1 MKGCIAP
8 VTVIALATL
17 ASAAATA
24 QPTSE
29 PEPVFGQHTL
39 TLDAMAAGA
48 EPVVLSVLSAAGPTI
63 DLADWRLLDAISGQP
78 CGSAT
83 LSEQPTVAVVLP
95 ETATPP
101 TELLRLM
108 VEVPAD
114 SETDPVLLVREPDGR
129 FRCVDDAPGR
139 AEIPTLLPIV
149 DLVGPEPGT
158 YLVWVGTYHPRHLA
172 PVHLVI
178 TTDPTRFPSPEGY

>member
-1 MKGCIAP
+1 MKGSIASATI
-8 VTVIALATL
+8 VVLATL
-17 ASAAATA
+17 ASASATA

-29 PEPVFGQHTL
+29 PEPIFGQHTL

-78 CGSAT
+78 CGSAA

-114 SETDPVLLVREPDGR
+114 SETDPVLLVRRPDGH
-129 FRCVDDAPGR
+129 FRCVDDALGR
-139 AEIPTLLPIV
+139 GEVPTLLPIV

-172 PVHLVI
+172 PVHLMI
-178 TTDPTRFPSPEGY
+178 TADSSQFPDPEGY